1 MGSTPKDVTEAN
13 QAISGKDGGKSHSD
27 EPVRKPDEVREGTGI
42 AGVGAM
48 MAGDEGSETAEN
60 LERSLAVQG
69 ERDDAVWEG
78 TRRSR
83 VWLRPASPRGGE
95 GQ

>member
-1 MGSTPKDVTEAN
+1 MSDPKDVTEAN
-13 QAISGKDGGKSHSD
+13 QAISRGGRDGHSQPPR
-27 EPVRKPDEVREGTGI
+27 EPDEVREGTGI

-69 ERDDAVWEG
+69 EREDEG
-78 TRRSR
+78 
-83 VWLRPASPRGGE
+83 VIGADE
-95 GQ
+95 EE